1 MRDPAEDPA
10 IESRNRIP
18 ISESPDGLCRVD
30 LRGSWRSLVSKGGGA
45 GEFEA
50 VLEPEAG
57 KSADCARDNRPHDEI
72 FLTSL
77 KESDRMVTLKIS
89 TKNIRSF

>member
-1 MRDPAEDPA
+1 
-10 IESRNRIP
+10 
-18 ISESPDGLCRVD
+18 
-30 LRGSWRSLVSKGGGA
+30 VSKGGCA

-72 FLTSL
+72 FLISL

-89 TKNIRSF
+89 TKNIRALLRSFRQNNKHIRTFLFY